1 MMSGTSL
8 RIIGSLSVLWL
19 YMFVA
24 GCASV
29 AVTPELEHPPRALS
43 IQPVE
48 NAARPVV
55 AFVLGGGAARGF
67 AHVGALKVLDEN
79 GIHADLIVG
88 TSAGSVVGAL
98 YAGGIRGDALM
109 AMARQLARDKITDWT
124 FPDRGVVRGQLLQQY
139 VNDALD
145 NHPIENLETTFVA
158 VATDLGNGRLVA
170 FNAGDVGMAVRASSA
185 IPGLVQPV
193 TINGSDFVDGGLVSP
208 VPVHVARQYG
218 ADIIIAID
226 VSRSPQAHQPLD
238 STLSVMQQ
246 ALVIMSHRIAAVEL
260 KDADILISPVLDN
273 ISLAEFD
280 MREHAIAQGEKAANE
295 VMPAI
300 KRLLQQKGDEISH
313 RGQRRS
319 ESQD

>member
-1 MMSGTSL
+1 MSWTMS
-8 RIIGSLSVLWL
+8 RFIGSLSVLWL
-19 YMFVA
+19 YMLVV

-29 AVTPELEHPPRALS
+29 AVTPEDEHPPRTLP
-43 IQPVE
+43 IQPVQ
-48 NAARPVV
+48 NPARPVV

-79 GIHADLIVG
+79 GIHADIIVG

-109 AMARQLARDKITDWT
+109 AMAHQLARDKITDWM

-139 VNDALD
+139 VNDALG
-145 NHPIENLETTFVA
+145 NHPIEKLETTFVA
-158 VATDLGNGRLVA
+158 VATDLGNGRTAA

-193 TINGSDFVDGGLVSP
+193 TINGTDYVDGGIVSP

-218 ADIIIAID
+218 ADVIIAID
-226 VSRSPQAHQPLD
+226 VSRQPQAHQLLD
-238 STLSVMQQ
+238 STLSVMLQ
-246 ALVIMSHRIAAVEL
+246 ALVIMSHRITTVEL
-260 KDADILISPVLDN
+260 KDADIVISPVLEN

-280 MREHAIAQGEKAANE
+280 MREYAIAQGEKAANE

-300 KRLLQQKGDEISH
+300 KRLLQQKSDELTH
-313 RGQRRS
+313 GWQRKS
-319 ESQD
+319 ESKD